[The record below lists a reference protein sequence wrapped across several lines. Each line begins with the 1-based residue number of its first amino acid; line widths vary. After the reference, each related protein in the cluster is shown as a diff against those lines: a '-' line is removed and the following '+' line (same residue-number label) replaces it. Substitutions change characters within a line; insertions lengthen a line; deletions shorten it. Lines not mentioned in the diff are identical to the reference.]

1 MKNEDGNVKNSLSDS
16 RILIVDDDRAIREPM
31 CEFLEMYN
39 FKTSMAENAEKA
51 ITFLKSNAVDIVITD
66 IMMPG
71 MNGLELTDF
80 IKNNYNSD
88 VIVMTGYSDNY
99 SYEEAVSKGASD
111 FIFKPVRFTELI
123 LRIKRVLRERRL
135 AHERDLMVNKLKK
148 LAVTDGLTGLFNLR
162 HFYDQLSIEIDRF
175 NRYHHPLSLLMMD
188 IDHFKHFNDTY
199 GHLEGDKVLIKVAQI
214 IIDSLRKLDT
224 AFRYGGEEFT
234 IILPETCLE
243 KAMVAARRIQK
254 DLSQA
259 NFRPQKSDTTVKI
272 TVSIG
277 VTEYSPQE
285 TMADF
290 IKRADQ
296 AMYLSKQNGR
306 NRISKLRA
314 TPAPN

>member
-1 MKNEDGNVKNSLSDS
+1 MEQPLSDS

-31 CEFLEMYN
+31 RDFLEMYN
-39 FKTSMAENAEKA
+39 FDTSMSENAEKA
-51 ITFLKSNAVDIVITD
+51 IRFLQSNAVDIVVTD

-80 IKNNYNSD
+80 VKNNYNSD

-135 AHERDLMVNKLKK
+135 AHERDLMLDKLKK

-162 HFYDQLSIEIDRF
+162 YFYDQLSIEIDRF
-175 NRYHHPLSLLMMD
+175 NRYHHPLSLLLLD

-214 IIDSLRKLDT
+214 ITSCLRKLDT

-234 IILPETCLE
+234 ILLPETCLE
-243 KAMVAARRIQK
+243 KAIVVAKRIQK
-254 DLSQA
+254 DLANAFFYPKESQTA
-259 NFRPQKSDTTVKI
+259 VSV

-277 VTEYSPQE
+277 VTEYSSRE
-285 TMADF
+285 KLTDF
-290 IKRADQ
+290 IKRADK

-306 NRISKLRA
+306 NRISQIE
-314 TPAPN
+314 APRPSKN